1 MVAVNVT
8 TQCGRKDNYMGKTQS
23 IAIAIEQF
31 VENSMAVQSVLK
43 ESGIYNGEEMV
54 ISLVG
59 KLYALSFKNSL
70 EPTDIEGF
78 LENEE
83 LTHYILHILEKKKG

>member
-1 MVAVNVT
+1 MGKPKSVAV
-8 TQCGRKDNYMGKTQS
+8 
-23 IAIAIEQF
+23 AIELF
-31 VENSMAVQSVLK
+31 VDNSIAVQSVLK

-59 KLYALSFKNSL
+59 KLYALSFKDSL

-78 LENEE
+78 LANEE
-83 LTHYILHILEKKKG
+83 LTQYIVHILENKKG